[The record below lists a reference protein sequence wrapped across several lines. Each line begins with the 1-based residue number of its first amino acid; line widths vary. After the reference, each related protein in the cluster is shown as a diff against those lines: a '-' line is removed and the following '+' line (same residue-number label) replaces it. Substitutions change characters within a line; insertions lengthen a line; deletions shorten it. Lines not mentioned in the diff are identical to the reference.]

1 MFFFLLKKYFNRYFK
16 LKLLKNGSGPKWL
29 NLSTRPFL
37 LATYLKKPNL
47 NTDLNNLK
55 IIELEKA
62 ISFRESSIKELEKER
77 DILNVQI
84 KSLDELKTKKTELET
99 TLKSISDERND
110 LKNQN
115 IKLNNEEEKRKLDS
129 KKEIEALITLKQS
142 AEDEKQALNNIRVR
156 EKEEEFEKMKS
167 QWVKHEKDVENYL
180 KEICRNYVIKYV
192 GQEEFPHPR
201 NKPDN
206 SIEIMDQ
213 LIVFDAKSPSN
224 NNLDN
229 FPKYIKDQTENLKKY
244 AKHDDVKNDLFL
256 VIPSNTLHVIDQF
269 SYKIGEYNVF
279 IVTKDALEPIIL
291 SLKKIEE
298 YEFVDKL
305 SPEERD
311 NVCSVIG
318 KFAHTTKRRIQID
331 NFFQRE
337 FLNTLDKAKKLPREI
352 LESVIEFENAEKL
365 NPPIEKRN
373 KKTIFTKDLKDQVD
387 DIEKDMEMRNIS
399 KIKTSITFN
408 KNDNNKLVD

>member
-1 MFFFLLKKYFNRYFK
+1 MEFIILVVIMAGFALL
-16 LKLLKNGSGPKWL
+16 
-29 NLSTRPFL
+29 
-37 LATYLKKPNL
+37 YLKKPNL
-47 NTDLNNLK
+47 NIDHNNSR
-55 IIELEKA
+55 IIELEKNL
-62 ISFRESSIKELEKER
+62 SFKESSIKELEKER

-84 KSLDELKTKKTELET
+84 KSFDELKTKKTELET
-99 TLKSISDERND
+99 ILRSISDERND
-110 LKNQN
+110 LKNKN
-115 IKLNNEEEKRKLDS
+115 VKLNNEEEKRILDS

-180 KEICRNYVIKYV
+180 KEICRNYIIKYV

-337 FLNTLDKAKKLPREI
+337 FLSTLDKAKKLPREI

-365 NPPIEKRN
+365 NPPIEKR
-373 KKTIFTKDLKDQVD
+373 KKTIFTKDLKDQVN
-387 DIEKDMEMRNIS
+387 DIEKDMEIRNIP
-399 KIKTSITFN
+399 KIQTSITFN
-408 KNDNNKLVD
+408 KDDKNKLID

>member
-1 MFFFLLKKYFNRYFK
+1 MEYIILAVILFGFVLL
-16 LKLLKNGSGPKWL
+16 
-29 NLSTRPFL
+29 
-37 LATYLKKPNL
+37 YLKKPNL
-47 NTDLNNLK
+47 NIDQNNSR
-55 IIELEKA
+55 IIELEKNL
-62 ISFRESSIKELEKER
+62 SFKESSIKELERQR
-77 DILNVQI
+77 DLLNVQL
-84 KSLDELKTKKTELET
+84 KSFDELKTKNTELET
-99 TLKSISDERND
+99 SLRSISEERND
-110 LKNQN
+110 LKNIN
-115 IKLNNEEEKRKLDS
+115 TKLSNEEEKRVLDS

-142 AEDEKQALNNIRVR
+142 AEDEKQANNNLRVR

-224 NNLDN
+224 NNLEN

-244 AKHDDVKNDLFL
+244 AKYDNVKNDLFL
-256 VIPSNTLHVIDQF
+256 VIPSNTLNVIDQF

-337 FLNTLDKAKKLPREI
+337 FLSTLDKAKKLPREI

-365 NPPIEKRN
+365 NPPIEKR
-373 KKTIFTKDLKDQVD
+373 KKTIFTKDLKDQVN
-387 DIEKDMEMRNIS
+387 DIEKDMEMRNIP
-399 KIKTSITFN
+399 KIQSGITFN
-408 KNDNNKLVD
+408 NNDDKNQLVN

>member
-1 MFFFLLKKYFNRYFK
+1 MEFIILVVILAGFALL
-16 LKLLKNGSGPKWL
+16 
-29 NLSTRPFL
+29 
-37 LATYLKKPNL
+37 YLKKPNL
-47 NTDLNNLK
+47 NIDKNNSR
-55 IIELEKA
+55 IIELEKNL
-62 ISFRESSIKELEKER
+62 SFKESSIKELEKEK

-84 KSLDELKTKKTELET
+84 KFLDELKTKKTELET
-99 TLKSISDERND
+99 SLKSVSDERND

-115 IKLNNEEEKRKLDS
+115 IKLNNDEEKRILDS
-129 KKEIEALITLKQS
+129 KKEIEALITLRRS
-142 AEDEKQALNNIRVR
+142 AEDEKQSLNTLRVQ
-156 EKEEEFEKMKS
+156 EKEDEFEEMKS

-180 KEICRNYVIKYV
+180 KEICRNYIIKYV

-256 VIPSNTLHVIDQF
+256 VIPSNTLNVIDQF

-337 FLNTLDKAKKLPREI
+337 FLSTLDKAKKLPREI

-365 NPPIEKRN
+365 NPPIEKR

-387 DIEKDMEMRNIS
+387 DIEKDMEIRNIP
-399 KIKTSITFN
+399 KIQTSITFN
-408 KNDNNKLVD
+408 KDETNKLGD

>member
-1 MFFFLLKKYFNRYFK
+1 MAGFILL
-16 LKLLKNGSGPKWL
+16 
-29 NLSTRPFL
+29 
-37 LATYLKKPNL
+37 YLKKPNL
-47 NTDLNNLK
+47 NIDQNNLR
-55 IIELEKA
+55 IIELEKNLTA
-62 ISFRESSIKELEKER
+62 KELSIKELEKDR
-77 DILNVQI
+77 DILNIQI
-84 KSLDELKTKKTELET
+84 KSLDEVKTKKTELET
-99 TLKSISDERND
+99 ILRSISDERND

-115 IKLNNEEEKRKLDS
+115 IKLNSEEEKRKLDS

-142 AEDEKQALNNIRVR
+142 AEDEKQALNSIRVR

-167 QWVKHEKDVENYL
+167 QWIKHEKDVENYL

-224 NNLDN
+224 NNLEN

-256 VIPSNTLHVIDQF
+256 VIPSNTLHVINQF
-269 SYKIGEYNVF
+269 SYRIGDYNVF
-279 IVTKDALEPIIL
+279 VITKDALEPIIL

-311 NVCSVIG
+311 NVCSIIG

-337 FLNTLDKAKKLPREI
+337 FLSTLDKAKKLPREI

-365 NPPIEKRN
+365 NPPIEKR
-373 KKTIFTKDLKDQVD
+373 KKIILTKDLKDQVD
-387 DIEKDMEMRNIS
+387 EIEKDMETRNIP
-399 KIKTSITFN
+399 KIQTSITFN

>member
-1 MFFFLLKKYFNRYFK
+1 MEYIILVVIMFGFVLL
-16 LKLLKNGSGPKWL
+16 
-29 NLSTRPFL
+29 
-37 LATYLKKPNL
+37 YLKKPNS
-47 NTDLNNLK
+47 NIDQNNSK
-55 IIELEKA
+55 IIELEKNL
-62 ISFRESSIKELEKER
+62 SFKESSIKELERQR
-77 DILNVQI
+77 DLLNVQL
-84 KSLDELKTKKTELET
+84 KSFDELKTKNTELET
-99 TLKSISDERND
+99 SLKSISEERND
-110 LKNQN
+110 LKNIN
-115 IKLNNEEEKRKLDS
+115 TKLSNEEEKRVLDS

-142 AEDEKQALNNIRVR
+142 TEDEKQANNNLRVR

-167 QWVKHEKDVENYL
+167 QWVEHEKDVENYL
-180 KEICRNYVIKYV
+180 KEICRDYVIKYV

-224 NNLDN
+224 NNLEN
-229 FPKYIKDQTENLKKY
+229 FPKYIKSQTENLKKY
-244 AKHDDVKNDLFL
+244 AKHDNVKNDLFL
-256 VIPSNTLHVIDQF
+256 VIPSNTLNVIDQF

-337 FLNTLDKAKKLPREI
+337 FLSTLDKAKKLPREI
-352 LESVIEFENAEKL
+352 LESVIEFENAELL
-365 NPPIEKRN
+365 NPPVAKRKN
-373 KKTIFTKDLKDQVD
+373 KIFTKDLNDQVN
-387 DIEKDMEMRNIS
+387 DIEKDMEIRNIP
-399 KIKTSITFN
+399 KIQSGITFN
-408 KNDNNKLVD
+408 NDGKNQLIN

>member
-1 MFFFLLKKYFNRYFK
+1 MEYIILAVILFGFVLL
-16 LKLLKNGSGPKWL
+16 
-29 NLSTRPFL
+29 
-37 LATYLKKPNL
+37 YLKKPNL
-47 NTDLNNLK
+47 NIDQNNLR
-55 IIELEKA
+55 IIELEKNL
-62 ISFRESSIKELEKER
+62 SFKESSIKELERQR
-77 DILNVQI
+77 DLLNVQL
-84 KSLDELKTKKTELET
+84 KSFDELKTKNTELET
-99 TLKSISDERND
+99 SLRSISEERND
-110 LKNQN
+110 LKNIN
-115 IKLNNEEEKRKLDS
+115 TKLSNEEEKRVLDS

-142 AEDEKQALNNIRVR
+142 AEDEKQANNNLRVR
-156 EKEEEFEKMKS
+156 EKEEEFDKMKS

-180 KEICRNYVIKYV
+180 KEICRNYIIKYV

-256 VIPSNTLHVIDQF
+256 VIPSNTLNVIDQF

-337 FLNTLDKAKKLPREI
+337 FLSTLDKAKKLPREI

-365 NPPIEKRN
+365 NPPIEKR

-387 DIEKDMEMRNIS
+387 DIEKDMEIRNIP
-399 KIKTSITFN
+399 KIQSGITFN
-408 KNDNNKLVD
+408 NNDDKNQLVN

>member
-1 MFFFLLKKYFNRYFK
+1 MEYIILLVIMAGFI
-16 LKLLKNGSGPKWL
+16 LL
-29 NLSTRPFL
+29 
-37 LATYLKKPNL
+37 YLKKPKL
-47 NTDLNNLK
+47 NIDQNSLR
-55 IIELEKA
+55 IIELEKTLT
-62 ISFRESSIKELEKER
+62 SKEFSIKELEKER
-77 DILNVQI
+77 DILNIQI

-99 TLKSISDERND
+99 TLRSISDERND
-110 LKNQN
+110 LKNKN
-115 IKLNNEEEKRKLDS
+115 IKLNNEEEKRILDS

-142 AEDEKQALNNIRVR
+142 AEDEKQALNNLRVEE
-156 EKEEEFEKMKS
+156 EKEAFEQMKS

-180 KEICRNYVIKYV
+180 KEICRNYIIKYV

-279 IVTKDALEPIIL
+279 VVTKDALEPIIL

-318 KFAHTTKRRIQID
+318 RFAHNTKRRIQID

-337 FLNTLDKAKKLPREI
+337 FLSTLDKAKKLPREI

-365 NPPIEKRN
+365 NPPIEKR
-373 KKTIFTKDLKDQVD
+373 KKTIFTKDLKDQVN
-387 DIEKDMEMRNIS
+387 DIEKDMEIRNIP
-399 KIKTSITFN
+399 KIQTSITFN
-408 KNDNNKLVD
+408 KDDKNKLID

>member
-1 MFFFLLKKYFNRYFK
+1 MAGFILL
-16 LKLLKNGSGPKWL
+16 
-29 NLSTRPFL
+29 
-37 LATYLKKPNL
+37 YLKKPNL
-47 NTDLNNLK
+47 NIDQNSLR
-55 IIELEKA
+55 IIELEKTLT
-62 ISFRESSIKELEKER
+62 SKEFSIKELEKER
-77 DILNVQI
+77 DILNIQI

-99 TLKSISDERND
+99 TLRSISDERND
-110 LKNQN
+110 LKNKN
-115 IKLNNEEEKRKLDS
+115 IKLNNEEEKRISDS

-142 AEDEKQALNNIRVR
+142 AEDEKQALNNLRVQE
-156 EKEEEFEKMKS
+156 EKEAFEQMKS

-180 KEICRNYVIKYV
+180 KEICRNYIIKYV

-318 KFAHTTKRRIQID
+318 KFAHNTKRRIQID

-337 FLNTLDKAKKLPREI
+337 FLSTLDKAKKLPREI
-352 LESVIEFENAEKL
+352 LESVIEFENSEKL
-365 NPPIEKRN
+365 NPPIEKR

-387 DIEKDMEMRNIS
+387 DIEKDMETHNIP
-399 KIKTSITFN
+399 KIQTTITFN
-408 KNDNNKLVD
+408 KDNKNKLVD

>member
-1 MFFFLLKKYFNRYFK
+1 MAGFILL
-16 LKLLKNGSGPKWL
+16 
-29 NLSTRPFL
+29 
-37 LATYLKKPNL
+37 YLKKPNL
-47 NTDLNNLK
+47 NIDQNNLR
-55 IIELEKA
+55 IIELEKTLTA
-62 ISFRESSIKELEKER
+62 NELSIKELEKER
-77 DILNVQI
+77 DILNIQI
-84 KSLDELKTKKTELET
+84 KSLDEVKTKKTELET
-99 TLKSISDERND
+99 ILRSISDERND

-115 IKLNNEEEKRKLDS
+115 IKLNSEEEKRKLDS

-142 AEDEKQALNNIRVR
+142 AEDEKQALNSIRVR

-167 QWVKHEKDVENYL
+167 QWIKHEKDVENYL

-224 NNLDN
+224 NNLEN

-256 VIPSNTLHVIDQF
+256 VIPSNTLHVINQF
-269 SYKIGEYNVF
+269 SYRIGDYNVF
-279 IVTKDALEPIIL
+279 VITKDALEPIIL

-311 NVCSVIG
+311 NVCSIIG

-337 FLNTLDKAKKLPREI
+337 FLSTLDKAKKLPREI

-365 NPPIEKRN
+365 NPPIEKR
-373 KKTIFTKDLKDQVD
+373 KKIILTKDLKDQVD
-387 DIEKDMEMRNIS
+387 EIEKDMETRNIP
-399 KIKTSITFN
+399 KIQTSITFN

>member
-1 MFFFLLKKYFNRYFK
+1 MEYIILAVILFGFVLL
-16 LKLLKNGSGPKWL
+16 
-29 NLSTRPFL
+29 
-37 LATYLKKPNL
+37 YLKKPNL
-47 NTDLNNLK
+47 NIDQNNLR
-55 IIELEKA
+55 IIELEKNL
-62 ISFRESSIKELEKER
+62 SFKESSIKELERQR
-77 DILNVQI
+77 DLLNVQL
-84 KSLDELKTKKTELET
+84 KSFDELKTKNTELET
-99 TLKSISDERND
+99 SLRSISEERND
-110 LKNQN
+110 LKNIN
-115 IKLNNEEEKRKLDS
+115 TKLSNEEEKRVLDS

-142 AEDEKQALNNIRVR
+142 AEDEKQANNNLRVR

-167 QWVKHEKDVENYL
+167 QWVEHEKDVENYL
-180 KEICRNYVIKYV
+180 KEICRNYIIKYV

-256 VIPSNTLHVIDQF
+256 VIPSNTLNVIDQF

-337 FLNTLDKAKKLPREI
+337 FLSTLDKAKKLPREI

-365 NPPIEKRN
+365 NPPIEKR

-387 DIEKDMEMRNIS
+387 DIEKDMEIRNIP
-399 KIKTSITFN
+399 KIQSGITFN
-408 KNDNNKLVD
+408 NNDDKNQLVN

>member
-1 MFFFLLKKYFNRYFK
+1 MEYIILAVILFGFVLL
-16 LKLLKNGSGPKWL
+16 
-29 NLSTRPFL
+29 
-37 LATYLKKPNL
+37 YLKKPNL
-47 NTDLNNLK
+47 NIDQNNSR
-55 IIELEKA
+55 IIELEKNL
-62 ISFRESSIKELEKER
+62 SFKESSIKELERQR
-77 DILNVQI
+77 DLLNVQL
-84 KSLDELKTKKTELET
+84 KSFDELKTKNTELET
-99 TLKSISDERND
+99 SLRSISEERND
-110 LKNQN
+110 LKNIN
-115 IKLNNEEEKRKLDS
+115 TKLSNEEEKRVLDS

-142 AEDEKQALNNIRVR
+142 AEDEKQANNNLRVR

-167 QWVKHEKDVENYL
+167 QWVEHEKDVENYL
-180 KEICRNYVIKYV
+180 KEICRNYIIKYV

-256 VIPSNTLHVIDQF
+256 VIPSNTLNVIDQF

-337 FLNTLDKAKKLPREI
+337 FLSTLDKAKKLPREI

-365 NPPIEKRN
+365 NPPIEKR

-387 DIEKDMEMRNIS
+387 DIEKDMEIRNIP
-399 KIKTSITFN
+399 KIQSGITFN
-408 KNDNNKLVD
+408 NNDDKNQLVN

>member
-1 MFFFLLKKYFNRYFK
+1 MEFIILAVITAGFALL
-16 LKLLKNGSGPKWL
+16 
-29 NLSTRPFL
+29 
-37 LATYLKKPNL
+37 YLKKPNL
-47 NTDLNNLK
+47 NIDHNNSR
-55 IIELEKA
+55 IIELEKNL
-62 ISFRESSIKELEKER
+62 SFKESSIKELEKER

-84 KSLDELKTKKTELET
+84 KSFDELKIKKAELET
-99 TLKSISDERND
+99 SLRSISDERND
-110 LKNQN
+110 LKNKN
-115 IKLNNEEEKRKLDS
+115 VKLNNEEEKRILDS

-142 AEDEKQALNNIRVR
+142 AEDEKQALNNIRVN
-156 EKEEEFEKMKS
+156 EKEEEFEEMKR

-180 KEICRNYVIKYV
+180 KEICRNYIIKYV

-279 IVTKDALEPIIL
+279 IITKDALEPIIL

-337 FLNTLDKAKKLPREI
+337 FLSTLDKAKKLPREI

-365 NPPIEKRN
+365 NPPIEKR

-387 DIEKDMEMRNIS
+387 DIEKDMEIHNIP
-399 KIKTSITFN
+399 KIQTTITFN
-408 KNDNNKLVD
+408 KDNKNKLVD

>member
-1 MFFFLLKKYFNRYFK
+1 MEYIILVVIMLGFALL
-16 LKLLKNGSGPKWL
+16 
-29 NLSTRPFL
+29 
-37 LATYLKKPNL
+37 YLKKPNL

-224 NNLDN
+224 NNLEN

-256 VIPSNTLHVIDQF
+256 VIPSNTLHVINHF

-279 IVTKDALEPIIL
+279 IITKDALEPIIL

-337 FLNTLDKAKKLPREI
+337 FLSTLDKAKKLPREI

-365 NPPIEKRN
+365 NPPIEKR

-387 DIEKDMEMRNIS
+387 DIEKDMEIRNIS

>member
-1 MFFFLLKKYFNRYFK
+1 MEYVILLVIMAGFI
-16 LKLLKNGSGPKWL
+16 LL
-29 NLSTRPFL
+29 
-37 LATYLKKPNL
+37 YLKKPNL
-47 NTDLNNLK
+47 NIDQNSLR
-55 IIELEKA
+55 IIELEKTLT
-62 ISFRESSIKELEKER
+62 SKEFSIKELEKER
-77 DILNVQI
+77 DILNIQI

-99 TLKSISDERND
+99 TLRSISDERND
-110 LKNQN
+110 LKNKN
-115 IKLNNEEEKRKLDS
+115 IKLNNEEEKRILDS

-142 AEDEKQALNNIRVR
+142 AEDEKQALNNLRVQE
-156 EKEEEFEKMKS
+156 EKEAFEQMKS

-180 KEICRNYVIKYV
+180 KEICRNYIIKYV

-318 KFAHTTKRRIQID
+318 KFAHNTKRRIQID

-337 FLNTLDKAKKLPREI
+337 FLSTLDKAKKLPREI

-365 NPPIEKRN
+365 NPPIEKR

-387 DIEKDMEMRNIS
+387 DIEKDMETHNIP
-399 KIKTSITFN
+399 KIQTTITFN
-408 KNDNNKLVD
+408 KDNKNKLVD

>member
-1 MFFFLLKKYFNRYFK
+1 MEFIILVVIMAGFALL
-16 LKLLKNGSGPKWL
+16 
-29 NLSTRPFL
+29 
-37 LATYLKKPNL
+37 YLKKPNL
-47 NTDLNNLK
+47 NIDKNNSR
-55 IIELEKA
+55 IIELEKNL
-62 ISFRESSIKELEKER
+62 SFKESSIKELEKEK

-84 KSLDELKTKKTELET
+84 KFLDELKTKKTELET
-99 TLKSISDERND
+99 SLKSVSDERND

-115 IKLNNEEEKRKLDS
+115 IKLNNDEEKRILDS
-129 KKEIEALITLKQS
+129 KKEIEALITLRRS
-142 AEDEKQALNNIRVR
+142 AEDEKQSLNTLRVQ
-156 EKEEEFEKMKS
+156 EKEDEFEEMKS

-180 KEICRNYVIKYV
+180 KEICRNYIIKYV

-213 LIVFDAKSPSN
+213 LIIFDAKSPSN

-256 VIPSNTLHVIDQF
+256 VIPSNTLNVIDQF
-269 SYKIGEYNVF
+269 SYKIGDYNVF

-337 FLNTLDKAKKLPREI
+337 FLSTLDKAKKLPREI

-365 NPPIEKRN
+365 NPPIEKR

-387 DIEKDMEMRNIS
+387 DIEKDMEIRNIP
-399 KIKTSITFN
+399 KIQTSITFN
-408 KNDNNKLVD
+408 KDETNKLGD

>member
-1 MFFFLLKKYFNRYFK
+1 MEYIILVVIIAGFGFLYKQ
-16 LKLLKNGSGPKWL
+16 
-29 NLSTRPFL
+29 
-37 LATYLKKPNL
+37 KPNT
-47 NTDLNNLK
+47 NIDQNNSK
-55 IIELEKA
+55 IIELEKNL
-62 ISFRESSIKELEKER
+62 SSKETSIKELEKEK
-77 DILNVQI
+77 DILNVQM
-84 KSLDELKTKKTELET
+84 KSLEELKTKKTELET
-99 TLKSISDERND
+99 ALKSVSDERND
-110 LKNQN
+110 LKNKN
-115 IKLNNEEEKRKLDS
+115 IKLNNEEEKRILDS

-142 AEDEKQALNNIRVR
+142 AEQEKQVLNNKRVS
-156 EKEEEFEKMKS
+156 EKAKEFEEIKS
-167 QWVKHEKDVENYL
+167 QWGRHEKDVENCIR
-180 KEICRNYVIKYV
+180 EICRNNIIKYI
-192 GQEEFPHPR
+192 GQEDFPHPR

-213 LIVFDAKSPSN
+213 LIVFDAKSPAN

-229 FPKYIKDQTENLKKY
+229 FPKYIKDQTESLKKY

-256 VIPSNTLHVIDQF
+256 VIPSNTLNVIDQF

-279 IVTKDALEPIIL
+279 VVTKDALEPIIL

-365 NPPIEKRN
+365 NPPMEKR
-373 KKTIFTKDLKDQVD
+373 KKIIYTKELKDQVD
-387 DIEKDMEMRNIS
+387 EVEKDMEIRNIP
-399 KIKTSITFN
+399 KIQTNISFN
-408 KNDNNKLVD
+408 KDIS

>member
-1 MFFFLLKKYFNRYFK
+1 MEYIILLVIMAGFI
-16 LKLLKNGSGPKWL
+16 LL
-29 NLSTRPFL
+29 
-37 LATYLKKPNL
+37 YLKKPKL
-47 NTDLNNLK
+47 NIDQNSLR
-55 IIELEKA
+55 IIELEKTLT
-62 ISFRESSIKELEKER
+62 SKEFSIKELEKER
-77 DILNVQI
+77 DILNIQI

-99 TLKSISDERND
+99 TLRSISDERND
-110 LKNQN
+110 LKNKN
-115 IKLNNEEEKRKLDS
+115 IKLNNEEEKRILDS

-142 AEDEKQALNNIRVR
+142 AEDEKQALNNLRVEE
-156 EKEEEFEKMKS
+156 EKEAFEQMKS

-180 KEICRNYVIKYV
+180 KEICRNYIIKYV

-318 KFAHTTKRRIQID
+318 KFAHNTKRRIQID

-337 FLNTLDKAKKLPREI
+337 FLSTLDKAKKLPREI

-365 NPPIEKRN
+365 NPPIEKR

-387 DIEKDMEMRNIS
+387 DIEKDMETHNIP
-399 KIKTSITFN
+399 KIQTTITFN
-408 KNDNNKLVD
+408 KDNKNKLVD

>member
-1 MFFFLLKKYFNRYFK
+1 MAGFILL
-16 LKLLKNGSGPKWL
+16 
-29 NLSTRPFL
+29 
-37 LATYLKKPNL
+37 YLKKPNL
-47 NTDLNNLK
+47 NIDQNNLR
-55 IIELEKA
+55 IIELEKTLTA
-62 ISFRESSIKELEKER
+62 KELSIKELEKER
-77 DILNVQI
+77 DILNIQI
-84 KSLDELKTKKTELET
+84 KSLDEVKTKKTELET
-99 TLKSISDERND
+99 ILRSISDERND

-142 AEDEKQALNNIRVR
+142 AEDEKQALNSIRVR

-167 QWVKHEKDVENYL
+167 QWIKHEKDVENYL

-213 LIVFDAKSPSN
+213 LIVFDAKSPYN
-224 NNLDN
+224 NNLEN

-256 VIPSNTLHVIDQF
+256 VIPSNTLHVINQF
-269 SYKIGEYNVF
+269 SYRIGDYNVF
-279 IVTKDALEPIIL
+279 VITKDALEPIIL

-311 NVCSVIG
+311 NVCSIIG

-337 FLNTLDKAKKLPREI
+337 FLSTLDKAKKLPREI

-365 NPPIEKRN
+365 NPPIEKR
-373 KKTIFTKDLKDQVD
+373 KKTILTKDLKDQVD
-387 DIEKDMEMRNIS
+387 EIEKDMETRNIP
-399 KIKTSITFN
+399 KIQTSITFN

>member
-1 MFFFLLKKYFNRYFK
+1 MAGFILL
-16 LKLLKNGSGPKWL
+16 
-29 NLSTRPFL
+29 
-37 LATYLKKPNL
+37 YLKKPNL
-47 NTDLNNLK
+47 NIDKNNLR
-55 IIELEKA
+55 IIELEKNLTA
-62 ISFRESSIKELEKER
+62 KELSIKELEKER
-77 DILNVQI
+77 DILNIQI
-84 KSLDELKTKKTELET
+84 KSLDEVKTKKTELET
-99 TLKSISDERND
+99 ILRSISDERND

-142 AEDEKQALNNIRVR
+142 AEDEKQALNSIRVR
-156 EKEEEFEKMKS
+156 EKGEEFEKMKS
-167 QWVKHEKDVENYL
+167 QWIKHEKDVENYL

-224 NNLDN
+224 NNLEN

-256 VIPSNTLHVIDQF
+256 VIPSNTLHVINQF
-269 SYKIGEYNVF
+269 SYRIGDYNVF
-279 IVTKDALEPIIL
+279 VITKDALEPIIL

-311 NVCSVIG
+311 NVCSIIG

-337 FLNTLDKAKKLPREI
+337 FLSTLDKAKKLPREI

-365 NPPIEKRN
+365 NPPIEKR
-373 KKTIFTKDLKDQVD
+373 KKTILTKDLKDQVD
-387 DIEKDMEMRNIS
+387 EIEKDMETRNIP
-399 KIKTSITFN
+399 KIQTSITFN

>member
-1 MFFFLLKKYFNRYFK
+1 MEYVIILVIMAGFILL
-16 LKLLKNGSGPKWL
+16 
-29 NLSTRPFL
+29 
-37 LATYLKKPNL
+37 YLKKPNVNIDQNSL
-47 NTDLNNLK
+47 R
-55 IIELEKA
+55 IIELEKTLT
-62 ISFRESSIKELEKER
+62 SKEFSIKELEKER
-77 DILNVQI
+77 DILNIQI

-99 TLKSISDERND
+99 TLRSISDERND
-110 LKNQN
+110 LKNKN
-115 IKLNNEEEKRKLDS
+115 IKLNNEEEKRILDS

-142 AEDEKQALNNIRVR
+142 AEDEKQALNNLRVQE
-156 EKEEEFEKMKS
+156 EKEAFEQMKS

-180 KEICRNYVIKYV
+180 KEICRNYIIKYV

-279 IVTKDALEPIIL
+279 VVTKDALEPIIL

-318 KFAHTTKRRIQID
+318 RFAHNTKRRIQID

-337 FLNTLDKAKKLPREI
+337 FLSTLDKAKKLPREI

-365 NPPIEKRN
+365 NPPIEKR

-387 DIEKDMEMRNIS
+387 DIEKDMETHNIP
-399 KIKTSITFN
+399 KIQTTITFN
-408 KNDNNKLVD
+408 KDNKNKLVD

>member
-1 MFFFLLKKYFNRYFK
+1 MEYIILVVIMLGFALL
-16 LKLLKNGSGPKWL
+16 
-29 NLSTRPFL
+29 
-37 LATYLKKPNL
+37 YLKKPNS
-47 NTDLNNLK
+47 NTDLNNLR

-62 ISFRESSIKELEKER
+62 ISFGESSIKELEKEK

-84 KSLDELKTKKTELET
+84 KSFDELKTKKTELET

-142 AEDEKQALNNIRVR
+142 AEDEKQALNNIRVH

-224 NNLDN
+224 NNLEN

-337 FLNTLDKAKKLPREI
+337 FLSTLDKAKKLPREI

-365 NPPIEKRN
+365 NPPIEKR

-387 DIEKDMEMRNIS
+387 DIEKDMEIRNIPR
-399 KIKTSITFN
+399 IKTSITFN
-408 KNDNNKLVD
+408 KDDKNKLVD

>member
-1 MFFFLLKKYFNRYFK
+1 MEFIILVVIMAGFALL
-16 LKLLKNGSGPKWL
+16 
-29 NLSTRPFL
+29 
-37 LATYLKKPNL
+37 YLKKPNL
-47 NTDLNNLK
+47 NIDKNNSR
-55 IIELEKA
+55 IIELEKNL
-62 ISFRESSIKELEKER
+62 SFKESSIKELEKEK

-84 KSLDELKTKKTELET
+84 KFLDELKTKKTELET
-99 TLKSISDERND
+99 SLKSVSDERND

-115 IKLNNEEEKRKLDS
+115 IKLNNDEEKRILDS
-129 KKEIEALITLKQS
+129 KKEIEALITLKRS
-142 AEDEKQALNNIRVR
+142 AEDEKQSLNNIRVQ
-156 EKEEEFEKMKS
+156 EKEDEFEEMKS

-180 KEICRNYVIKYV
+180 KEICRNYIIKYV

-213 LIVFDAKSPSN
+213 LIIFDAKSPSN

-256 VIPSNTLHVIDQF
+256 VIPSNTLNVIDQF
-269 SYKIGEYNVF
+269 SYKIGDYNVF

-337 FLNTLDKAKKLPREI
+337 FLSTLDKAKKLPREI

-365 NPPIEKRN
+365 NPPIEKR

-387 DIEKDMEMRNIS
+387 DIEKDMEIRNIP
-399 KIKTSITFN
+399 KIQTSITFN
-408 KNDNNKLVD
+408 KDETNKLGD

>member
-1 MFFFLLKKYFNRYFK
+1 MAGFALL
-16 LKLLKNGSGPKWL
+16 
-29 NLSTRPFL
+29 
-37 LATYLKKPNL
+37 YLKKPNL
-47 NTDLNNLK
+47 NIDHNNSR
-55 IIELEKA
+55 IIELEKNL
-62 ISFRESSIKELEKER
+62 SFKESSIKELEKER

-84 KSLDELKTKKTELET
+84 KSFDELKTKTTELET
-99 TLKSISDERND
+99 ILRSISDERND
-110 LKNQN
+110 LKNKN
-115 IKLNNEEEKRKLDS
+115 VKLNNEEEKRILDS

-180 KEICRNYVIKYV
+180 KEICRNYIIKYV

-337 FLNTLDKAKKLPREI
+337 FLSTLDKAKKLPREI

-365 NPPIEKRN
+365 NPPIEKR
-373 KKTIFTKDLKDQVD
+373 KKTIFTKDLKDQVN
-387 DIEKDMEMRNIS
+387 DIEKDMEIRNIP
-399 KIKTSITFN
+399 KIQTSITFN
-408 KNDNNKLVD
+408 KDDNNKLID

>member
-1 MFFFLLKKYFNRYFK
+1 MFGFVLL
-16 LKLLKNGSGPKWL
+16 
-29 NLSTRPFL
+29 
-37 LATYLKKPNL
+37 YLKKPNS
-47 NTDLNNLK
+47 NIDQNNSK
-55 IIELEKA
+55 IIELEKNL
-62 ISFRESSIKELEKER
+62 SFKESSIKELERQR
-77 DILNVQI
+77 DLLNVQL
-84 KSLDELKTKKTELET
+84 KSFDELKTKNTELET
-99 TLKSISDERND
+99 SLKSISEERND
-110 LKNQN
+110 LKNIN
-115 IKLNNEEEKRKLDS
+115 TKLSNEEEKRVLDS

-142 AEDEKQALNNIRVR
+142 TEDEKQANNNLRVR

-167 QWVKHEKDVENYL
+167 QWVEHEKDVENYL
-180 KEICRNYVIKYV
+180 KEICRDYVIKYV

-224 NNLDN
+224 NNLEN
-229 FPKYIKDQTENLKKY
+229 FPKYIKSQTENLKKY
-244 AKHDDVKNDLFL
+244 AKHDNVKNDLFL
-256 VIPSNTLHVIDQF
+256 VIPSNTLNVIDQF

-337 FLNTLDKAKKLPREI
+337 FLSTLDKAKKLPREI
-352 LESVIEFENAEKL
+352 LESVIEFENAELL
-365 NPPIEKRN
+365 NPPVAKRKN
-373 KKTIFTKDLKDQVD
+373 KIFTKDLNDQVN
-387 DIEKDMEMRNIS
+387 DIEKDMEIRNIP
-399 KIKTSITFN
+399 KIQSGITFN
-408 KNDNNKLVD
+408 NDGKNQLIN

>member
-1 MFFFLLKKYFNRYFK
+1 MEFIILAVITAGFALL
-16 LKLLKNGSGPKWL
+16 
-29 NLSTRPFL
+29 
-37 LATYLKKPNL
+37 YLKKPNL
-47 NTDLNNLK
+47 NIDHNNSR
-55 IIELEKA
+55 IIELEKNL
-62 ISFRESSIKELEKER
+62 SFKESSIKELEKER

-84 KSLDELKTKKTELET
+84 KSFDELKIKKAELET
-99 TLKSISDERND
+99 TLRSISDERND
-110 LKNQN
+110 LKNKN
-115 IKLNNEEEKRKLDS
+115 IKLNNEEEKRILDS

-142 AEDEKQALNNIRVR
+142 AEDEKQALNNIRVN
-156 EKEEEFEKMKS
+156 EKEEEFEEMKR

-180 KEICRNYVIKYV
+180 KEICRNYIIKYV

-279 IVTKDALEPIIL
+279 IITKDALEPIIL

-337 FLNTLDKAKKLPREI
+337 FLSTLDKAKKLPREI

-365 NPPIEKRN
+365 NPPIEKR
-373 KKTIFTKDLKDQVD
+373 KKTIFTKDLKDQVN
-387 DIEKDMEMRNIS
+387 DIEKDMEIRNIP
-399 KIKTSITFN
+399 KIQTSITFN
-408 KNDNNKLVD
+408 KDDKNKLID

>member
-1 MFFFLLKKYFNRYFK
+1 MEYVILLVIMAGFI
-16 LKLLKNGSGPKWL
+16 LL
-29 NLSTRPFL
+29 
-37 LATYLKKPNL
+37 YLKKPNL
-47 NTDLNNLK
+47 NIDQNSLR
-55 IIELEKA
+55 IIELEKTLT
-62 ISFRESSIKELEKER
+62 SKEFSIKELEKER
-77 DILNVQI
+77 DILNIQI

-99 TLKSISDERND
+99 TLRSISDERND
-110 LKNQN
+110 LKNKN
-115 IKLNNEEEKRKLDS
+115 IKLNNEEKKRILDS

-142 AEDEKQALNNIRVR
+142 AEDEKQALNNLRVQE
-156 EKEEEFEKMKS
+156 EKEAFEQMKS

-180 KEICRNYVIKYV
+180 KEICRNYIIKYV

-279 IVTKDALEPIIL
+279 VVTKDALEPIIL

-318 KFAHTTKRRIQID
+318 RFAHNTKRRIQID

-337 FLNTLDKAKKLPREI
+337 FLSTLDKAKKLPREI

-365 NPPIEKRN
+365 NPPIEKR

-387 DIEKDMEMRNIS
+387 DIEKDMETHNIP
-399 KIKTSITFN
+399 KIQTTITFN
-408 KNDNNKLVD
+408 KDNKNKLVD

>member
-1 MFFFLLKKYFNRYFK
+1 MEYIILVVIIAGFGFLYKQ
-16 LKLLKNGSGPKWL
+16 
-29 NLSTRPFL
+29 
-37 LATYLKKPNL
+37 KPNT
-47 NTDLNNLK
+47 NIDQNNSR
-55 IIELEKA
+55 IIELEKNL
-62 ISFRESSIKELEKER
+62 SSKETSIKELEKEK
-77 DILNVQI
+77 DILNVQM
-84 KSLDELKTKKTELET
+84 KSLEELKTKKTELET
-99 TLKSISDERND
+99 ALKSVSDERND
-110 LKNQN
+110 LKNKN
-115 IKLNNEEEKRKLDS
+115 IKLNNEEEKRILDS

-142 AEDEKQALNNIRVR
+142 AEQEKQVLNNKRVS
-156 EKEEEFEKMKS
+156 EKAKEFEEIKS
-167 QWVKHEKDVENYL
+167 QWGRHEKDVENCIR
-180 KEICRNYVIKYV
+180 EICRNNIIKYI
-192 GQEEFPHPR
+192 GQEDFPHPR

-213 LIVFDAKSPSN
+213 LIVFDAKSPAN

-229 FPKYIKDQTENLKKY
+229 FPKYIKDQTESLKKY

-256 VIPSNTLHVIDQF
+256 VIPSNTLNVIDQF

-279 IVTKDALEPIIL
+279 VVTKDALEPIIL

-365 NPPIEKRN
+365 NPPMEKR
-373 KKTIFTKDLKDQVD
+373 KKIIYTKELKDQVD
-387 DIEKDMEMRNIS
+387 EVEKDMEIRNIP
-399 KIKTSITFN
+399 KIQTNISFN
-408 KNDNNKLVD
+408 KDIS

>member
-1 MFFFLLKKYFNRYFK
+1 MEYIILAVIMIGFVLL
-16 LKLLKNGSGPKWL
+16 
-29 NLSTRPFL
+29 
-37 LATYLKKPNL
+37 YLKKPNL
-47 NTDLNNLK
+47 NIDQNNSR
-55 IIELEKA
+55 IIELEKNL
-62 ISFRESSIKELEKER
+62 SFKESSIKELERQR
-77 DILNVQI
+77 DLLNVQL
-84 KSLDELKTKKTELET
+84 KSFDELKTKNTELET
-99 TLKSISDERND
+99 SLKSVSEERND
-110 LKNQN
+110 LKNIN
-115 IKLNNEEEKRKLDS
+115 TKLSNQEEKRVLDS

-142 AEDEKQALNNIRVR
+142 TEDEKQANNNLRVR

-224 NNLDN
+224 NNLEN

-244 AKHDDVKNDLFL
+244 AKYDNVKNDLFL
-256 VIPSNTLHVIDQF
+256 VIPSNTLNVIDQF

-337 FLNTLDKAKKLPREI
+337 FLSTLDKAKKLPREI

-365 NPPIEKRN
+365 NPPIEKR
-373 KKTIFTKDLKDQVD
+373 KKTIFTKDLKDQVN
-387 DIEKDMEMRNIS
+387 DIEKDMEMRNIP
-399 KIKTSITFN
+399 KIQSGITFN
-408 KNDNNKLVD
+408 NNDDDKNQLAN

>member
-1 MFFFLLKKYFNRYFK
+1 MEYIILLVIMAGFI
-16 LKLLKNGSGPKWL
+16 LL
-29 NLSTRPFL
+29 
-37 LATYLKKPNL
+37 YLKKPNL
-47 NTDLNNLK
+47 NIDQNSLR
-55 IIELEKA
+55 IIELEKTLT
-62 ISFRESSIKELEKER
+62 SKEFSIKELEKER
-77 DILNVQI
+77 DILNIQI

-99 TLKSISDERND
+99 TLRSISDERND
-110 LKNQN
+110 LKNKN
-115 IKLNNEEEKRKLDS
+115 IKLNNEEEKRILDS

-142 AEDEKQALNNIRVR
+142 AEDEKQALNNLRVQE
-156 EKEEEFEKMKS
+156 EKEAFEQMKS

-180 KEICRNYVIKYV
+180 KEICRNYIIKYV

-318 KFAHTTKRRIQID
+318 RFAHNTKRRIQID

-337 FLNTLDKAKKLPREI
+337 FLSTLDKAKKLPREI

-365 NPPIEKRN
+365 NPPIEKR

-387 DIEKDMEMRNIS
+387 DIEKDMETHNIP
-399 KIKTSITFN
+399 KIQTTITFN
-408 KNDNNKLVD
+408 KDNKNKLVD

>member
-1 MFFFLLKKYFNRYFK
+1 MEYIILVVIIAGFGFLYKQKPNTDIDEKNFKIIDLEKNIIFKDLSINELEKKVSVFNSKIEELDK
-16 LKLLKNGSGPKWL
+16 LKSDKIKLEERLTSVSNE
-29 NLSTRPFL
+29 R
-37 LATYLKKPNL
+37 
-47 NTDLNNLK
+47 NNLK
-55 IIELEKA
+55 NE
-62 ISFRESSIKELEKER
+62 
-77 DILNVQI
+77 NV
-84 KSLDELKTKKTELET
+84 
-99 TLKSISDERND
+99 R
-110 LKNQN
+110 
-115 IKLNNEEEKRKLDS
+115 LNNDQEKRVSESNKQ
-129 KKEIEALITLKQS
+129 IEALITLKQS
-142 AEDEKQALNNIRVR
+142 AEHEKQVLNNKRVS
-156 EKEEEFEKMKS
+156 EKAKEFEEIKS
-167 QWVKHEKDVENYL
+167 QWGRHEKDVENCIR
-180 KEICRNYVIKYV
+180 EICRNNIIKYI
-192 GQEEFPHPR
+192 GQEDFPHPR

-213 LIVFDAKSPSN
+213 LIVFDAKSPAN

-229 FPKYIKDQTENLKKY
+229 FPKYIKDQTESLKKY

-256 VIPSNTLHVIDQF
+256 VIPSNTLNVIDQF

-279 IVTKDALEPIIL
+279 VVTKDALEPIIL

-365 NPPIEKRN
+365 NPPMEKR
-373 KKTIFTKDLKDQVD
+373 KKIIYTKELKDQVD
-387 DIEKDMEMRNIS
+387 EVEKDMEIRNIP
-399 KIKTSITFN
+399 KIQTNITFN
-408 KNDNNKLVD
+408 KNIS

>member
-1 MFFFLLKKYFNRYFK
+1 MEYIILVVIIAGFGFLYKQKPNTDIDEKNFKIIDLEKNIIFKDLSINELEKKVSVFNSKIEELDK
-16 LKLLKNGSGPKWL
+16 LKSDKIKLEERLTSVSNE
-29 NLSTRPFL
+29 R
-37 LATYLKKPNL
+37 
-47 NTDLNNLK
+47 NNLK
-55 IIELEKA
+55 NE
-62 ISFRESSIKELEKER
+62 
-77 DILNVQI
+77 NV
-84 KSLDELKTKKTELET
+84 
-99 TLKSISDERND
+99 
-110 LKNQN
+110 
-115 IKLNNEEEKRKLDS
+115 KLNNDQEKRVSESNKQ
-129 KKEIEALITLKQS
+129 IEALITLKQS
-142 AEDEKQALNNIRVR
+142 AEHEKQVLNNKRVS
-156 EKEEEFEKMKS
+156 EKAKEFEEIKS
-167 QWVKHEKDVENYL
+167 QWGRHEKDVENCIR
-180 KEICRNYVIKYV
+180 EICRNNIIKYI
-192 GQEEFPHPR
+192 GQEDFPHPR

-213 LIVFDAKSPSN
+213 LIVFDAKSPAN

-229 FPKYIKDQTENLKKY
+229 FPKYIKDQTESLKKY

-256 VIPSNTLHVIDQF
+256 VIPSNTLNVIDQF

-279 IVTKDALEPIIL
+279 VVTKDALEPIIL

-365 NPPIEKRN
+365 NPPMEKR
-373 KKTIFTKDLKDQVD
+373 KKIIYTKELKDQVD
-387 DIEKDMEMRNIS
+387 EVEKDMEIRNIP
-399 KIKTSITFN
+399 KIQTNITFN
-408 KNDNNKLVD
+408 KNIS

>member
-1 MFFFLLKKYFNRYFK
+1 MEYIILLVIMAGFI
-16 LKLLKNGSGPKWL
+16 LL
-29 NLSTRPFL
+29 
-37 LATYLKKPNL
+37 YLKKPNL
-47 NTDLNNLK
+47 NVDQNNLR
-55 IIELEKA
+55 IIELEKNLTA
-62 ISFRESSIKELEKER
+62 KELSIKELEKDR
-77 DILNVQI
+77 DILNIQI
-84 KSLDELKTKKTELET
+84 KSLDEVKTKKTELET
-99 TLKSISDERND
+99 ILRSISDERND

-142 AEDEKQALNNIRVR
+142 AEDEKQALNSIRVR

-167 QWVKHEKDVENYL
+167 QWIKHEKDVENYL

-224 NNLDN
+224 NNLEN

-256 VIPSNTLHVIDQF
+256 VIPSNTLHVINQF
-269 SYKIGEYNVF
+269 SYRIGDYNVF
-279 IVTKDALEPIIL
+279 VITKDALEPIIL

-311 NVCSVIG
+311 NVCSIIG

-337 FLNTLDKAKKLPREI
+337 FLSTLDKAKKLPREI

-365 NPPIEKRN
+365 NPPIEKR
-373 KKTIFTKDLKDQVD
+373 KKTILTKDLKDQVD
-387 DIEKDMEMRNIS
+387 EIEKDMETRNIP
-399 KIKTSITFN
+399 KIQTSITFN

>member
-1 MFFFLLKKYFNRYFK
+1 MEFIILVVIMAGFALL
-16 LKLLKNGSGPKWL
+16 
-29 NLSTRPFL
+29 
-37 LATYLKKPNL
+37 YLKKPNL
-47 NTDLNNLK
+47 NIDKNNSR
-55 IIELEKA
+55 IIELEKNL
-62 ISFRESSIKELEKER
+62 SFKESSIKELEKEK
-77 DILNVQI
+77 DILNIQI
-84 KSLDELKTKKTELET
+84 KFLDELKTKKTELET
-99 TLKSISDERND
+99 SLKSVSDERND

-115 IKLNNEEEKRKLDS
+115 IKLNNDEEKRILDS
-129 KKEIEALITLKQS
+129 KKEIEALITLKRS
-142 AEDEKQALNNIRVR
+142 AEDEKQSLNTLRVQ
-156 EKEEEFEKMKS
+156 EKEDEFEEMKS

-180 KEICRNYVIKYV
+180 KEICRNYIIKYV

-256 VIPSNTLHVIDQF
+256 VIPSNTLNVIDQF

-337 FLNTLDKAKKLPREI
+337 FLSTLDKAKKLPREI

-365 NPPIEKRN
+365 NPPIEKR

-387 DIEKDMEMRNIS
+387 DIEKDMEIRNIP
-399 KIKTSITFN
+399 KIQTSITFN
-408 KNDNNKLVD
+408 KDETNKLGD

>member
-1 MFFFLLKKYFNRYFK
+1 MAGFILL
-16 LKLLKNGSGPKWL
+16 
-29 NLSTRPFL
+29 
-37 LATYLKKPNL
+37 YLKKPNL
-47 NTDLNNLK
+47 NIDQNNLR
-55 IIELEKA
+55 IIELEKTLTA
-62 ISFRESSIKELEKER
+62 KELSIKELEKER
-77 DILNVQI
+77 DILNIQI
-84 KSLDELKTKKTELET
+84 KSLDEVKTKKTELET
-99 TLKSISDERND
+99 ILRSISDERND

-142 AEDEKQALNNIRVR
+142 AEDEKQALNSIRVR

-167 QWVKHEKDVENYL
+167 QWIKHEKDVENYL

-224 NNLDN
+224 NNLEN

-256 VIPSNTLHVIDQF
+256 VIPSNTLHVINQF
-269 SYKIGEYNVF
+269 SYRIGDYNVF
-279 IVTKDALEPIIL
+279 VITKDALEPIIL

-311 NVCSVIG
+311 NVCSIIG

-337 FLNTLDKAKKLPREI
+337 FLSTLDKAKKLPREI

-365 NPPIEKRN
+365 NPPIEKR
-373 KKTIFTKDLKDQVD
+373 KKTILTKDLKDQVD
-387 DIEKDMEMRNIS
+387 EIEKDMETRNIP
-399 KIKTSITFN
+399 KIQTSITFN